1 MVKLSIQ
8 SQPKKCKNFVS
19 LKEKKGNKNK
29 KQAKKGEE
37 DVNIE
42 FFYDIMVTKYR
53 GTYSKEDKAVE
64 T

>member
-53 GTYSKEDKAVE
+53 GIYS
-64 T
+64 